1 LPSYEHLPA
10 AAGRLKFW
18 EVKEE
23 ILTRMRAKLDLSKL
37 TGIEPELLRHEL
49 YQVVDRVCDAVHPQF
64 DPVTKDM
71 LANEIVSEILRG

>member
-1 LPSYEHLPA
+1 MNIRRQPPD
-10 AAGRLKFW
+10 GLKFW